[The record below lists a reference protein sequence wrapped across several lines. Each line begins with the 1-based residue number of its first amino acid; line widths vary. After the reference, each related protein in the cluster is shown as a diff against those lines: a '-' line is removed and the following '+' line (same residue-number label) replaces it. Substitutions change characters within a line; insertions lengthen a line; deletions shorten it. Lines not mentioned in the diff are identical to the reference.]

1 MRVRA
6 GAVLVSVLAMVAVGC
21 TTGPAGTTP
30 GAPAF
35 TVSTVLGGL
44 DHPWEVA
51 FLPDGTMLVTER
63 AGRVDAVVGGAKR
76 VLASPA
82 DVSPTSEGGMLGLAI
97 DPGFAT
103 NRRIYTCFESN
114 ASGALDERV
123 VRWTVSSDLTSLGD
137 RADIVTG
144 IPLNNTGS
152 PGRHSGCRLRF
163 GPDNALWITTGDG
176 VRSDTAQNP
185 LSLGGKILRVTPD
198 GAPAVGN
205 PGETLDPRVFTL
217 GHRNVQGLSF
227 RPSDGKAFSIEQ
239 GTNCDDEVNLPV
251 SGANFG
257 WNPGA
262 AGFYNEF
269 APMTDTVSVP
279 SAVSAIWSSGCP
291 TIATSGGTFI
301 SGSQWG
307 VWDGALVLAALA
319 GTQLRVVQFSAAA
332 TPTVSQQ
339 WTAVTDQG
347 RLRTAT
353 QGPDGDLYLLT
364 DANPGSILKL
374 TPN

>member
-1 MRVRA
+1 MRLRA
-6 GAVLVSVLAMVAVGC
+6 GAILASVVTLVAVGC
-21 TTGPAGTTP
+21 TPTTTGPTP
-30 GAPAF
+30 GAPNL

-63 AGRVDAVVGGAKR
+63 AGRIDAVVGGAKR
-76 VLASPA
+76 VLAAPA
-82 DVSPTSEGGMLGLAI
+82 DVSPSSEGGMLGLAV
-97 DPGFAT
+97 DPSFAT
-103 NRRIYTCFESN
+103 NRRIYACFESN
-114 ASGALDERV
+114 LSGALDERV
-123 VRWTVSSDLTSLGD
+123 VRFTVSADLTSLTN

-144 IPLNNTGS
+144 IPLNNTGN

-185 LSLGGKILRVTPD
+185 ASLGGKILRVNSD
-198 GAPAVGN
+198 GAPAAGN
-205 PGETLDPRVFTL
+205 PGGALDPRVYTL

-227 RPSDGKAFSIEQ
+227 RPSDGRAFSIEQ
-239 GTNCDDEVNLPV
+239 GTNCDDEVNLPAP
-251 SGANFG
+251 GANFG

-269 APMTDTVSVP
+269 APMTDTASVP
-279 SAVSAIWSSGCP
+279 GAVSAIWSSGCP

-307 VWDGALVLAALA
+307 AWDGALVLASLA
-319 GTQLRVVQFSAAA
+319 GTQLRVVQFTAGA
-332 TPTVSQQ
+332 TPTFAQQ

-353 QGPDGDLYLLT
+353 QGPDGNLYLLT

-374 TPN
+374 TPT